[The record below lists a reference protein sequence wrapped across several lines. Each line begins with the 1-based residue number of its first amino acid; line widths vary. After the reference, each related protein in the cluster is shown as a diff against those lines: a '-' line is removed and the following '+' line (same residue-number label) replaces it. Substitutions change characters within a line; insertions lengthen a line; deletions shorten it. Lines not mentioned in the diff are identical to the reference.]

1 MNLDELKLI
10 FLLHDLGMFYQRTGK
25 VSFNNYKDLSVSDIG
40 NRGAHPKW
48 SASLAEEMG
57 LSRNIQ
63 EIILYHHKPESLK
76 GKSYVIARIL
86 NKASEFFAENE
97 ERGAESLISVFSE
110 VQITKNK
117 LPQNYFIPVQKLD
130 INTFIFPQKEDKKNN
145 YENIWNEFRKEL
157 TLTKNNPDILY
168 YLIKKYTSLI
178 PSLSG
183 DISLFDHIKITT
195 AISTCLYKYMEGK
208 PEEILAKDEKF
219 FLLISGDLSG
229 IQHFIYRVASPQDAQ
244 EGMAKRLRGR
254 SLYLNLLND
263 AAVTRILDK
272 LGLNESNVLWSG
284 GGNFLLLAPNTE
296 KASKELEELRAEIDQ
311 FLINKFNSE
320 LFLAMNWKQTS
331 AAELK
336 DFGKFK
342 ENLEAELSI
351 GKKQKFIDKLDE
363 LFADNEKI
371 PSKTCSVCDNMV
383 RGDTKFCE
391 DCNKHENLG
400 RQLAYSKYYLRS
412 IADNESDTFDAYLL
426 GIGYKIIKSES
437 TIAENVSEIS
447 KYSRDIKV
455 FKLNDA
461 EFLHEDLLK
470 HNLPASFGFLF
481 LANTV
486 PLYEGQVLSFTNL
499 SELSKGANKLGILR
513 MDVDDLGK
521 IFMKETNLA
530 RISTM
535 SSMLDFYFSGILNKI
550 CENYNFISEQKLC
563 PECKKVSRKVE
574 LTPIEDDNKSI
585 TVYRMDKKDIL
596 CKSCLQNKNTSIY
609 INYAGGDDLLI
620 IGPWDHTIELAKDIR
635 KKFKEFT
642 CSNEDIHISGGIYI
656 SEPKF
661 PIGRAASLAKDV
673 LEKSKD
679 ETGKN
684 RMSVFNETVCWDTRE
699 PEKGF
704 NEVLEFSMKLEDYAE
719 MGMMSK
725 GFIYSLLRMWHLNF
739 GYGKPPSVKFRLE
752 KKEYVPLFKYNLART
767 VKGKEFRDIL
777 DKEIQKMFPWIRVPV
792 SWVSLRLR

>member
-1 MNLDELKLI
+1 MNSDELKLI
-10 FLLHDLGMFYQRTGK
+10 FLLHDLGMFYQRAGQ
-25 VSFNNYKDLSVSDIG
+25 VSSDNYKDLSINDLG

-57 LSRNIQ
+57 LSKNIQ

-76 GKSYVIARIL
+76 GENYAIARIL
-86 NKASEFFAENE
+86 NEASEFCSDKE
-97 ERGAESLISVFSE
+97 ERGTESLISVFSE

-117 LPQNYFIPVQKLD
+117 SPQNYFIPVQKLD
-130 INTFIFPQKEDKKNN
+130 INTFIFPQKDDRKNN

-157 TLTKNNPDILY
+157 SMIKNNPDILY

-178 PSLSG
+178 PSLSR

-195 AISTCLYKYMEGK
+195 AISTCLYKYMEDK
-208 PEEILAKDEKF
+208 PEEILVKDEKF

-263 AAVTRILDK
+263 AVVTRILDK
-272 LGLNESNVLWSG
+272 LELNEANVLWSG

-296 KASKELEELRAEIDQ
+296 KVSKELEKLRVEIDH
-311 FLINKFNSE
+311 FLIKKFNSE
-320 LFLAMNWKQTS
+320 LFLAMNCKKTS

-371 PSKTCSVCDNMV
+371 PNKTCSVCDNTV
-383 RGDTKFCE
+383 TGDLKLCE
-391 DCNKHENLG
+391 DCEKHGDLG
-400 RQLAYSKYYLRS
+400 KQLAYSKYYLKS
-412 IADNESDTFDAYLL
+412 ITNEPDKFDVFLL
-426 GIGYKIIKSES
+426 GIRYRFIKSYS
-437 TIAENVSEIS
+437 DIAENVLEIS
-447 KYSRDIKV
+447 KNSRDIKV
-455 FKLNDA
+455 FKLNDT
-461 EFLHEDLLK
+461 EFLHEELLK
-470 HNLPASFGFLF
+470 QNLPASFGFLF

-486 PLYEGQVLSFTNL
+486 PLYDNHVLSFTNL

-521 IFMKETNLA
+521 IFTKEGNLA

-550 CENYNFISEQKLC
+550 CENYNFINEQKIC
-563 PECKKVSRKVE
+563 PECKEVLRKVK
-574 LTPIEDDNKSI
+574 LTPIEDDEKPI
-585 TVYRMDKKDIL
+585 TVYRMDKKDTL
-596 CKSCLQNKNTSIY
+596 CKACMQNKNTSIY

-620 IGPWDHTIELAKDIR
+620 IGPWDHAIELAKDIR
-635 KKFKEFT
+635 QKFKEFT

-656 SEPKF
+656 SDPKF
-661 PIGRAASLAKDV
+661 PIGRAASNAKEV
-673 LEKSKD
+673 LDKSKEKD
-679 ETGKN
+679 GKN
-684 RMSVFNETVCWDTRE
+684 RMSVFNETICWDTTE
-699 PEKGF
+699 PEKSF
-704 NEVLEFSMKLEDYAE
+704 NELLEFSMKLEDYTDRK
-719 MGMMSK
+719 MVSK
-725 GFIYSLLRMWHLNF
+725 GFVYSLLRMWYSNF
-739 GYGKPPSVKFRLE
+739 GHGKAPSVTVRINT
-752 KKEYVPLFKYNLART
+752 KKYVPLLKYNLART
-767 VKGKEFRDIL
+767 VNGKEFRDKL
-777 DKEIQKMFPWIRVPV
+777 DKEIQKMFPWIKIPV